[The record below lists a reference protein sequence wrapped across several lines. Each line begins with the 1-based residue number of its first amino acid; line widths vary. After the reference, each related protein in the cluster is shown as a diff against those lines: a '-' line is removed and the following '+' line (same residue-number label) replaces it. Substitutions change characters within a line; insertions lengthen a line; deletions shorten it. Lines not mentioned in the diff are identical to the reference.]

1 MAKSK
6 RGPADELRSV
16 PPRDFVAARAALAA
30 RLTEQGETAEA
41 RRVARLRRPSPV
53 VWALNRAAAAR
64 PRELAALGESVDR
77 LRRAQLGQGDL
88 RAATEGYRSAFE
100 PLVRAAREA
109 LEGSGTKPSAGLD
122 RRLRSTL
129 LAAVTDRA
137 LRAELAEGRLEG
149 EHADPGFAVLSG
161 GPIPAA
167 FLRERPLGAR
177 SAQKPTDKAPARA
190 GKAADK
196 SDAEAPRPARPD
208 PRAARRA
215 AREAA
220 RREQTARQAER
231 AAQAAERRVGAMRQA
246 LAALEER
253 SAALRAAADRARA
266 GVLSPEA
273 GEPARPTSPRKNP
286 HREGRP

>member
-6 RGPADELRSV
+6 RGPADELRAV
-16 PPRDFVAARAALAA
+16 PPRDFVAARAALVA
-30 RLTEQGETAEA
+30 RLTEQGHAAEA
-41 RRVARLRRPSPV
+41 RGVARLRRPSPV
-53 VWALNRAAAAR
+53 AWALNRAAAAR
-64 PRELAALGESVDR
+64 PRELAARGEAVDR

-88 RAATEGYRSAFE
+88 RAATEAYRSAFE

-109 LEGSGTKPSAGLD
+109 LEGSGTKASAGLD

-137 LRAELAEGRLEG
+137 LRAELADGRLEG

-161 GPIPAA
+161 GPIPAG
-167 FLRERPLGAR
+167 FLRERPPSAR
-177 SAQKPTDKAPARA
+177 TAPSTATGPTAQA
-190 GKAADK
+190 GKAR
-196 SDAEAPRPARPD
+196 AEEALAEPSRASRPD

-220 RREQTARQAER
+220 RRERAAQRAER
-231 AAQAAERRVGAMRQA
+231 AAETAERRVTAMRRA

-266 GVLSPEA
+266 DSLRPGTRESD
-273 GEPARPTSPRKNP
+273 RPTDPRQA
-286 HREGRP
+286 RR